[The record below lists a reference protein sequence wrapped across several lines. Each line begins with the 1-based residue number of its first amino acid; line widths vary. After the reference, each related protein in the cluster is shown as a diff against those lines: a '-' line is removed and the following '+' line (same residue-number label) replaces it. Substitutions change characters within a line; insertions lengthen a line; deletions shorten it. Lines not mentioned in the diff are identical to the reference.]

1 MRHIINIL
9 DLSVEEIEIAGPA
22 EQIDKLEKL
31 DLGVIDVRYLDG
43 ESSYTFT
50 VELPGGYLNI
60 EGVQEVTASFTN
72 PNIDRQ
78 RFTVSNIQ
86 LAQELPGYDVS
97 ISTKSIYSVQMIGLA
112 SDIQQLEN
120 QDLVAR
126 VQLDE
131 GEILSVDFRKKLKE
145 DIDRRYEEAR
155 KEEERNHSVRVMV
168 IAFLLSLFL
177 WLLGKGIAC
186 IM

>member
-1 MRHIINIL
+1 M
-9 DLSVEEIEIAGPA
+9 EET
-22 EQIDKLEKL
+22 
-31 DLGVIDVRYLDG
+31 R
-43 ESSYTFT
+43 
-50 VELPGGYLNI
+50 
-60 EGVQEVTASFTN
+60 TN
-72 PNIDRQ
+72 E
-78 RFTVSNIQ
+78 Q
-86 LAQELPGYDVS
+86 LALACQAGDKQAIAQLWEQTKAFIEHIRTCPDCQDELEINYIV
-97 ISTKSIYSVQMIGLA
+97 MIGL
-112 SDIQQLEN
+112 Q
-120 QDLVAR
+120 
-126 VQLDE
+126 QLDE